1 MVTVDTDYMLKK
13 WDIKS
18 GQGIGTLM
26 IQRALQ
32 YRNGSVDLNEGG
44 IDKIN

>member
-18 GQGIGTLM
+18 GQGIRTLM

-32 YRNGSVDLNEGG
+32 YRNGSV
-44 IDKIN
+44 